1 MKNDNHLSIRL
12 TDNQM
17 LVLTE
22 LKEKLGC
29 SFSVIIRAMVL
40 DFLQRNEAVLERI
53 CSSTGMTYSNIET
66 IINEETQEEDAN
78 D

>member
-1 MKNDNHLSIRL
+1 MKSNKLSIRL

-17 LVLTE
+17 LVLSE
-22 LKEKLGC
+22 LRDKLGC

-40 DFLQRNEAVLERI
+40 DFLQRNEEALDRI

-66 IINEETQEEDAN
+66 IMSEEIPEEDAN